1 MVVPTHIR
9 GCVRRGDLRGL
20 AEWLENGGD
29 ANDRTLEGDS
39 LLCVLA
45 LSPAAEPAVAKL
57 LLDNGAQWEDGM
69 HIVLAAHGSNADFI
83 RYLCS
88 LGADP
93 NYMSDINWTPL
104 HAAARCNVTVLAAL
118 LDLGGDPNICIA
130 PEGEGMQRFNPPT
143 PLMCAACSSQSADA
157 IRLLLSRGADF
168 SAMNLEGE
176 TAEDYAREALR
187 RRDSDEEH
195 DGWGIPPELAVE
207 AEGIVSLLAD
217 VRAAGSW
224 KRYVGAWR
232 IQLLLLQRLC
242 STGRAFPVAALR
254 GHARGAVSIEELE
267 ATSGCKVTRSR
278 KRAPPTVA
286 TEGPTDALMAR
297 IVALPPPLVGKV
309 ASYWRTSRDPL
320 D

>member
-1 MVVPTHIR
+1 MVVPTHVVD
-9 GCVRRGDLRGL
+9 CVRRGEWGVL

-29 ANDRTLEGDS
+29 ANDRTSEGDS

-93 NYMSDINWTPL
+93 NYMCPTNWTPL
-104 HAAARCNVTVLAAL
+104 LAASRGCTGSGRLVAAL
-118 LDLGGDPNICIA
+118 LDCGADPNISIA
-130 PEGEGMQRFNPPT
+130 PEDEESQRVNPPT
-143 PLMCAACSSQSADA
+143 PLMCAACSSESAEA

-168 SAMNLEGE
+168 SPKNLAGE

-187 RRDSDEEH
+187 RRDSPDEHE
-195 DGWGIPPELAVE
+195 WSISPSLAVE
-207 AEGIVSLLAD
+207 AEEIIGILAD

-232 IQLLLLQRLC
+232 VQLLLLQRL
-242 STGRAFPVAALR
+242 SVTGRAFPR
-254 GHARGAVSIEELE
+254 TELME
-267 ATSGCKVTRSR
+267 R
-278 KRAPPTVA
+278 
-286 TEGPTDALMAR
+286 L
-297 IVALPPPLVGKV
+297 VALPPPMVGKF

>member
-45 LSPAAEPAVAKL
+45 LSPAAEPAVATL

-69 HIVLAAHGSNADFI
+69 HIVLAAHGSNAEFI

-93 NYMSDINWTPL
+93 NYMCPTNWTPL
-104 HAAARCNVTVLAAL
+104 LAASRGCRGSGRLVAAL
-118 LDLGGDPNICIA
+118 LDCGADPNISIA
-130 PEGEGMQRFNPPT
+130 PEDEGSQSFNPPT
-143 PLMCAACSSQSADA
+143 ALMCAACSSESAEA

-168 SAMNLEGE
+168 SPKNLAGE

-187 RRDSDEEH
+187 RRDSPERDPFHSGDHAEEII
-195 DGWGIPPELAVE
+195 GI
-207 AEGIVSLLAD
+207 LAD

-232 IQLLLLQRLC
+232 VQLLLLQRLC

-297 IVALPPPLVGKV
+297 IVALPPPMVGKV

-320 D
+320 G

>member
-45 LSPAAEPAVAKL
+45 LSPAAEPAVATL

-93 NYMSDINWTPL
+93 NYMCPTNWTPL
-104 HAAARCNVTVLAAL
+104 LAASRGCTGSGRLVAAL
-118 LDLGGDPNICIA
+118 LDCGADPNISIA
-130 PEGEGMQRFNPPT
+130 PEDEESQRVNPPT
-143 PLMCAACSSQSADA
+143 PLMCAACSSESAEA

-168 SAMNLEGE
+168 SPKNLAGE

-232 IQLLLLQRLC
+232 VQLLLLQRL
-242 STGRAFPVAALR
+242 SVTGRAFPR
-254 GHARGAVSIEELE
+254 TELME
-267 ATSGCKVTRSR
+267 R
-278 KRAPPTVA
+278 
-286 TEGPTDALMAR
+286 L
-297 IVALPPPLVGKV
+297 VALPPPLVGKV

>member
-1 MVVPTHIR
+1 MVVPTHVVD
-9 GCVRRGDLRGL
+9 CVERGDVRGL

-29 ANDRTLEGDS
+29 VTFRTADDKPILE
-39 LLCVLA
+39 VLA
-45 LSPAAEPAVAKL
+45 EARDASPAVAEL
-57 LLDNGAQWEDGM
+57 LLDAGAEWEGADWEDGM
-69 HIVLAAHGSNADFI
+69 HIVTAAAGSNADFI

-143 PLMCAACSSQSADA
+143 PLMCAACTSESAEA

-168 SAMNLEGE
+168 SAMNLEGK
-176 TAEDYAREALR
+176 TAEDYARVALR
-187 RRDSDEEH
+187 RRDSDEEQEE
-195 DGWGIPPELAVE
+195 WGVDRLLAVE
-207 AEGIVSLLAD
+207 AEEIIGILAD
-217 VRAAGSW
+217 VRGAGSW

-232 IQLLLLQRLC
+232 VQLLLLQRL
-242 STGRAFPVAALR
+242 SVTGRAFPR
-254 GHARGAVSIEELE
+254 TELME
-267 ATSGCKVTRSR
+267 R
-278 KRAPPTVA
+278 
-286 TEGPTDALMAR
+286 L
-297 IVALPPPLVGKV
+297 VALPPPMVGKV

>member
-1 MVVPTHIR
+1 MVVPTHVVD
-9 GCVRRGDLRGL
+9 CVRRGEWGVL

-29 ANDRTLEGDS
+29 ANDRTSEGDS

-93 NYMSDINWTPL
+93 NYMCPTNWTPL
-104 HAAARCNVTVLAAL
+104 LAASRGCTGSGRLVAAL
-118 LDLGGDPNICIA
+118 LDCGADPNISIA
-130 PEGEGMQRFNPPT
+130 PEDEESQRVNPPT
-143 PLMCAACSSQSADA
+143 PLMCAACSSESAEA

-168 SAMNLEGE
+168 SPKNLAGE

-187 RRDSDEEH
+187 RRDSPERDPFHSGVHAEKII
-195 DGWGIPPELAVE
+195 GI
-207 AEGIVSLLAD
+207 LAD

-278 KRAPPTVA
+278 KCAPPTVA

-297 IVALPPPLVGKV
+297 IVALPPPMVGKV